1 MIKSRFS
8 NQIQFFYK
16 RISSILR
23 ERFDWLGLIFP
34 VLFLFFNWS
43 LQQGNAESKME
54 FCIRKTPR
62 EAKTIHLEK
71 KKIHFK
77 LSQPQPSLSLMLR
90 HSQDPHTHLRWVP
103 LQLQVTAK
111 SCYILLQ
118 RTPSQMFARALTMS
132 LILVRRG
139 G

>member
-23 ERFDWLGLIFP
+23 ERFRWLGLIFP

-43 LQQGNAESKME
+43 LHQGNAESKME

-62 EAKTIHLEK
+62 EAKTIHLEEK
-71 KKIHFK
+71 KKSI
-77 LSQPQPSLSLMLR
+77 LS
-90 HSQDPHTHLRWVP
+90 
-103 LQLQVTAK
+103 
-111 SCYILLQ
+111 
-118 RTPSQMFARALTMS
+118 
-132 LILVRRG
+132 
-139 G
+139 